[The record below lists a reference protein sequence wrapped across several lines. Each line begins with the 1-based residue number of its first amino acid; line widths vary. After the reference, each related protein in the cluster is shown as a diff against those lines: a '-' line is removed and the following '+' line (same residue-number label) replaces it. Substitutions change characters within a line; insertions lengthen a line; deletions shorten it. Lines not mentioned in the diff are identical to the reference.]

1 LTTIVCERCGREN
14 PGDAR
19 FCAACGAPLE
29 AAPATA
35 REERKVVTV
44 LFADLVGFT
53 SRAEKLD
60 PEDVRAVLEPYHSQL
75 RAELERHG
83 GTVEKF
89 IGDAVMALFGAPTA
103 HEDDPERA
111 VRAAFAIRD
120 WVVEQEELQLRIGV
134 TTGEALVRLG
144 ARPSEGEGMASGD
157 VVNTAARLQAAAPVN
172 GILVD
177 ETTYRATAPAL
188 SYREHEAVSAKGK
201 AAPIPAWEAVEARS
215 RAGVD
220 VSREIAG
227 PLVGRAKELDLL
239 RDALTRTRQEQT
251 PQLVTLVGVPGIG
264 KSRLVSELL
273 AHVEADP
280 DLISWRQ
287 GRCLPYG
294 EGVTYWALSEMVKAE
309 AGILET
315 DHEEEAGRKLNA
327 TASDL
332 LPPADVRHVE
342 AQLRPLVGLAEG
354 APGGGDR
361 RVDAFAAWRRFFE
374 ALAEQ
379 RPLVLVF
386 EDLHWA
392 DENLLD
398 FVDHL
403 VDWAGGVP
411 ILVVCTARPELLTL
425 RPGWGGGKANAATIS
440 LSPLS
445 DDETAR
451 LVHALLERAVLPA
464 DVQST
469 LLERAGGNPLYAE
482 EFARMFAEL
491 GPRDGET
498 KLPESVQGIIA
509 ARLDGLP
516 VAEKLLLQDAAVVG
530 KVFWLGAV
538 ARVGG
543 RDRAEAEQCLHA
555 LERKEF
561 VRRERRSSVGDE
573 SEYAFRHLLVR
584 DVAYSQ
590 IPRAGRA
597 DKHRAA
603 AEWIESLGRA
613 DDHAETIAHHY
624 LQALELAAAAGRQLP
639 GIAERARGALRSA
652 GDRAIALGSF
662 AAAARLYGTALE
674 LWPATDPA
682 RPYVQLG
689 YGRALSEGEA
699 MGDEPL
705 AEASAALEPG
715 DPQAAAEAE
724 ILLADNSWRH
734 GHHAESVPH
743 QERAAALVAGAEE
756 SRRKAY
762 VFANLARYR
771 MLAYEFD
778 DAIRYGEKALAM
790 AERVGADELRGPLL
804 NTLGSIRGSVGDPR
818 GLGEI
823 DEGVALMRSRA
834 TTELARAL
842 NNRAHQLAH
851 LGRLDDLEA
860 TVEELVAV
868 AEGTGSTD
876 WIRWGRDKQLSV
888 AYLRGRWDEAW
899 SISTGLIDELEAG
912 RSHYLSGPWR
922 MMRGRIQLARGDR
935 AGAVKGARRGLAES
949 REAADPQVLV
959 PLLVWNARLGAG
971 NDASTLFDEFLE
983 LWSRMR
989 SSVIGP
995 PATLPDAAA
1004 AAFAL
1009 GRQQDFEEAAA
1020 AARGGEPWVRAGLA
1034 YARGNFMRAAD
1045 LYGEIGTVPDEA
1057 DARLRAAE
1065 QAIEG
1070 GRRAEGD
1077 RELERA
1083 LALSRSLGATVYVR
1097 EGEAL
1102 LAASA

>member
-1 LTTIVCERCGREN
+1 MIIVCERCGREN
-14 PGDAR
+14 PGEAS
-19 FCAACGAPLE
+19 FCAGCGAPLAASPE
-29 AAPATA
+29 AP

-53 SRAEKLD
+53 SRAERLD
-60 PEDVRAVLEPYHSQL
+60 PEDVRAVLEPYQAQL

-120 WVVEQEELQLRIGV
+120 WVVEQEELQLRIAV

-188 SYREHEAVSAKGK
+188 SYREHEAVTAKGK
-201 AAPIPAWEAVEARS
+201 AAPIPVWEAVEARS
-215 RAGVD
+215 RPGVD
-220 VSREIAG
+220 VSRGAGG
-227 PLVGRAKELDLL
+227 PLVGREKEVDLL

-309 AGILET
+309 GGILET
-315 DHEEEAGRKLNA
+315 DDEDEAGRKLNA
-327 TASDL
+327 TVSGV
-332 LPPADVRHVE
+332 LPPTDAGRVE
-342 AQLRPLVGLAEG
+342 AHLRPLVGLADE

-361 RVDAFAAWRRFFE
+361 RADAFAAWRRFFE
-374 ALAEQ
+374 ALAER

-411 ILVVCTARPELLTL
+411 ILVVCTARPELLAL

-445 DDETAR
+445 DDETAK
-451 LVHALLERAVLPA
+451 LVHVLLERAVLPA

-469 LLERAGGNPLYAE
+469 LIDHAGGNPLYAE

-491 GPRDGET
+491 GPGRDGET

-509 ARLDGLP
+509 ARLDGLS
-516 VAEKLLLQDAAVVG
+516 VVEKLLLQDAAVVG

-538 ARVGG
+538 ARVGD
-543 RDRAEAEQCLHA
+543 RDRAEAEQSLHA

-561 VRRERRSSVGDE
+561 VRRERRSSVGEE

-624 LQALELAAAAGRQLP
+624 LQALEFAAAAGRELP
-639 GIAERARGALRSA
+639 GVAERARGALRSA
-652 GDRAIALGSF
+652 ADRAMALGSF
-662 AAAARLYGTALE
+662 ATAARLYGAALE
-674 LWPATDPA
+674 LWPADDPD

-699 MGDEPL
+699 TGEEPL
-705 AEASAALEPG
+705 AEASTALAPR

-724 ILLADNSWRH
+724 IRLAENSWLH
-734 GHHAESVPH
+734 GHRAESVPH
-743 QERAAALVAGAEE
+743 QERAAALVAGAED

-762 VFANLARYR
+762 VFAHLARYR

-778 DAIRYGEKALAM
+778 DAIRYGEDALAM
-790 AERVGADELRGPLL
+790 AERVGADELRGSLL
-804 NTLGSIRGSVGDPR
+804 NTLGTIRASVGDPR
-818 GLGEI
+818 GLDEI
-823 DEGVALMRSRA
+823 DEGVSLMRSRA

-842 NNRAHQLAH
+842 NNRAHQLVH
-851 LGRLDDLEA
+851 LGRLEEFEA
-860 TVEELVAV
+860 TVEELIAV
-868 AEGTGSTD
+868 AEGAGLTD
-876 WIRWGRDKQLSV
+876 WIRWGRDKQLTV
-888 AYLRGRWDEAW
+888 ADLRGRWDDAW
-899 SISTGLIDELEAG
+899 SIATELVDELEAG
-912 RSHYLSGPWR
+912 LSHYLGGTWR
-922 MMRGRIQLARGDR
+922 MMKARIQFARGDH
-935 AGAVKGARRGLAES
+935 AGAVEGARRGLADS
-949 REAADPQVLV
+949 REAADPQILV
-959 PLLVWNARLGAG
+959 PLLVCNARLGTG
-971 NDASTLFDEFLE
+971 DDASALFDEFLE

-989 SSVIGP
+989 SGVIGP

-1004 AAFAL
+1004 AAVAL
-1009 GRQQDFEEAAA
+1009 GRERDFEEAAA
-1020 AARGGEPWVRAGLA
+1020 ATRGGEPWVRAGLA
-1034 YARGNFMRAAD
+1034 YVEHDFTRAAD
-1045 LYGEIGTVPDEA
+1045 LYREIGTVPDEA

-1065 QAIEG
+1065 EAIET
-1070 GRRAEGD
+1070 GRRAEGE

-1083 LALSRSLGATVYVR
+1083 LALWRSLGATAYVL